1 MKLSADELTDQLDGQ
16 RNVAP
21 LHFVNE
27 DVYDEIKFA
36 IFYDCRRFVSTYK
49 EIYVKT
55 KKPAF
60 DFKVNI
66 FQVSGNKLE
75 HSYVLSI
82 FNLFNIISTNNNIV
96 QNKKKERRKYEI
108 FESNNI

>member
-1 MKLSADELTDQLDGQ
+1 MIVIDI
-16 RNVAP
+16 RN
-21 LHFVNE
+21 
-27 DVYDEIKFA
+27 
-36 IFYDCRRFVSTYK
+36 
-49 EIYVKT
+49 IYVKT

-96 QNKKKERRKYEI
+96 QNKKERKKKI
-108 FESNNI
+108 